1 MASLR
6 RRLGALI
13 SLCVLTLVV
22 TGARALA
29 ADAFTV
35 RGLDVDVT
43 AATVAAAKEQALA
56 EAERTGFRR
65 MLERLTSPADLA
77 RLPAAD
83 ARQYVRDVS
92 VEQERSSAVRYLA
105 TMTVRY
111 NPVAVKKLLRE
122 SGVKFAEPRQRAV
135 VVVPLLRPAGGG
147 LPAAWDEPG
156 PWRAAWSNFG
166 GDGLVPLVV
175 AGTPPDPTGAAS
187 PPVDRIVA
195 LQPDL
200 LAAIGARYRTG
211 DVLVAIAAITA
222 NGAVEVS
229 LSGGGSLPRPFD
241 SKTFTAAEG
250 GPEAAMRAAV
260 AEISQSYDSQYKQ
273 QNTLSFD
280 RSASLAA
287 IAPLS
292 GLGDWLALRER
303 LGRAPQVRRWEIVS
317 LTRDEAALS
326 LHVVGETEQVRAAL
340 ASAGLILE
348 QGEGSWILRIG
359 GGR

>member
-13 SLCVLTLVV
+13 LLCVLTIVV
-22 TGARALA
+22 TGPRALA
-29 ADAFTV
+29 ADTFTV
-35 RGLDVDVT
+35 RGVDVDVT
-43 AATVAAAKEQALA
+43 AATVAAAKEQAMA

-77 RLPAAD
+77 RLPAVD
-83 ARQYVRDVS
+83 ARQYVRDVA

-111 NPVAVKKLLRE
+111 NPMAVKKLLRE
-122 SGVKFAEPRQRAV
+122 SGIKFAEPRPRALV
-135 VVVPLLRPAGGG
+135 VIPVLRPAGGG

-156 PWRAAWSNFG
+156 PWRSAWTGLG
-166 GDGLVPLVV
+166 GGGLVPIAV
-175 AGTPPDPTGAAS
+175 AGSVPDPTGAPP

-195 LQPDL
+195 LQPDIL
-200 LAAIGARYRTG
+200 SAIGARYRTG
-211 DVLVAIAAITA
+211 DVLVAVATVTA
-222 NGAVEVS
+222 NGGVEVS

-241 SKTFTAAEG
+241 SKTFTAEG

-260 AEISQSYDSQYKQ
+260 ADIAQTYETQYKQ
-273 QNTLSFD
+273 NNTLAFD
-280 RSASLAA
+280 HAASLATV
-287 IAPLS
+287 APLT

-303 LGRAPQVRRWEIVS
+303 LGRVPQVRRWEIVS
-317 LTRDEAALS
+317 LTRDEAVLS
-326 LHVVGETEQVRAAL
+326 LHVVGETEQIRAAL
-340 ASAGLILE
+340 ASAGLVLE
-348 QGEGSWILRIG
+348 QGDGNWTLRIG

>member
-13 SLCVLTLVV
+13 LLCVLTLVV
-22 TGARALA
+22 TGPSALA

-43 AATVAAAKEQALA
+43 AATVAAAKEQAIA

-65 MLERLTSPADLA
+65 MLERLASPADLA
-77 RLPAAD
+77 RLTAVD
-83 ARQYVRDVS
+83 ARQYVRDVA

-111 NPVAVKKLLRE
+111 NPMAVKKLLRE
-122 SGVKFAEPRQRAV
+122 SGVKFVEPRLRPV
-135 VVVPLLRPAGGG
+135 VVVPVLRPAGGG
-147 LPAAWDEPG
+147 LPAAWDEPS
-156 PWRAAWSNFG
+156 PWRAAWSGFAG
-166 GDGLVPLVV
+166 GGLVPLVV
-175 AGTPPDPTGAAS
+175 AGSVPDPSGAAS

-211 DVLVAIAAITA
+211 DVLVALAAITA
-222 NGAVEVS
+222 NGGVEVT

-241 SKTFTAAEG
+241 SKTFTAEG
-250 GPEAAMRAAV
+250 GPEAAMRAAI
-260 AEISQSYDSQYKQ
+260 AEISQGYDALYKQ

-280 RSASLAA
+280 HSASLAT
-287 IAPLS
+287 IVPLS
-292 GLGDWLALRER
+292 GLGDWLSVRDR
-303 LGRAPQVRRWEIVS
+303 LSRVPQVRRWEIVS

-348 QGEGSWILRIG
+348 QGEGSWTMRIG

>member
-1 MASLR
+1 
-6 RRLGALI
+6 LI
-13 SLCVLTLVV
+13 LLCVLTIVV
-22 TGARALA
+22 TGPRAFA

-43 AATVAAAKEQALA
+43 AATVAAAKEQAMA

-65 MLERLTSPADLA
+65 MLERLASPADLA
-77 RLPAAD
+77 RLPAVD
-83 ARQYVRDVS
+83 PRQYVRDVA

-111 NPVAVKKLLRE
+111 NPLAVKKLLRE
-122 SGVKFAEPRQRAV
+122 SGVKFAEPRSRAV

-156 PWRAAWSNFG
+156 PWRAAWSGFAG
-166 GDGLVPLVV
+166 GGLVPLVV
-175 AGTPPDPTGAAS
+175 AGSVPDPTGAPP
-187 PPVDRIVA
+187 PPVERIVA
-195 LQPDL
+195 LQPDI
-200 LAAIGARYRTG
+200 LAAIGARYRSG
-211 DVLVAIAAITA
+211 DVLVALASVAA

-241 SKTFTAAEG
+241 SKTFTAEG
-250 GPEAAMRAAV
+250 GPEAAMRAAI
-260 AEISQSYDSQYKQ
+260 AEISQGYETQYRQ
-273 QNTLSFD
+273 QNTLAFD
-280 RSASLAA
+280 HAADLAV

-292 GLGDWLALRER
+292 GLGDWLSLRER
-303 LGRAPQVRRWEIVS
+303 LGRVPQVRRWEIVS
-317 LTRDEAALS
+317 LTREEAALT

-340 ASAGLILE
+340 ASAGLALE
-348 QGEGSWILRIG
+348 QVGGFWTLRIG